1 VIEYVRLT
9 NFRRHE
15 NTIIELSRNDQTV
28 VVSGLNGSGKSTI
41 IEAVVYALVG
51 EGRHGRNG
59 LERIVRRGAEIEGME
74 VELGFEIEG
83 TKYRI
88 VRRRDGKTAS
98 AVLSVNGQPMVEGT
112 RQVTAMVEDILGMDS
127 QGVRLAV
134 VAQQKELDMLSKMG
148 PANRSRAISR
158 LLRLD
163 AIAYAREDARAAWR
177 TASSALD
184 ALPQTGD
191 LVQIAGEVAKLD
203 SELTQARNA
212 ESACRAELMMI
223 EAELAA
229 SEGVDHSYNQAR
241 EAVAKLEG
249 ELAALV
255 AEQNRVQAERDAVVI
270 PDAPRAVTTTAVL
283 ERQASELEH
292 AIANA
297 EAQRRVGEQRRV
309 IEQELERGV
318 TRASE
323 LEEVLADGTAEA
335 WLSKA
340 AEARTQAREWRETSQ
355 KASQHR
361 EELREEL
368 GRARHEMERLRTQ
381 RDALLALEGV
391 CETCGQ
397 EVGENH
403 RETHAEKLL
412 EQIATA
418 ESRAAQIIEDGK
430 NAKAEFED
438 AEKAER
444 TANTEAV
451 EHDRRAAQAGSAEG
465 EIQEINRRIS
475 TYRGQLERL
484 TTSDVDVDDLYARK
498 GALAIEV
505 AESRHAVEIE
515 RNRTEATQRV
525 AKLDETLT
533 TLQKRV
539 ADVRTSRNAVQV
551 TEELE
556 RSWRMRNELAD
567 RHRAEMVML
576 TALVSESARSS
587 EQHAVLGAN
596 LRHANEIAASRRTQ
610 QQRGRDA
617 ANAQKLLA
625 DVEQT
630 IGGAIRPQL
639 ESGISDILCQMSE
652 GRFESV
658 KVSAEYDVSVKD
670 DGAYRNIADLSGGEA
685 DLVALAVRLAL
696 ADIVCQRN
704 GEIGF
709 LILDEPFGSQD
720 SVRRESILAALR
732 TLRSR
737 YGQIWCI
744 SHVGGLDEVA
754 DRVVSVEVDER
765 GISIAV

>member
-1 VIEYVRLT
+1 
-9 NFRRHE
+9 
-15 NTIIELSRNDQTV
+15 
-28 VVSGLNGSGKSTI
+28 
-41 IEAVVYALVG
+41 
-51 EGRHGRNG
+51 
-59 LERIVRRGAEIEGME
+59 
-74 VELGFEIEG
+74 
-83 TKYRI
+83 
-88 VRRRDGKTAS
+88 
-98 AVLSVNGQPMVEGT
+98 
-112 RQVTAMVEDILGMDS
+112 
-127 QGVRLAV
+127 
-134 VAQQKELDMLSKMG
+134 
-148 PANRSRAISR
+148 
-158 LLRLD
+158 
-163 AIAYAREDARAAWR
+163 
-177 TASSALD
+177 
-184 ALPQTGD
+184 
-191 LVQIAGEVAKLD
+191 
-203 SELTQARNA
+203 
-212 ESACRAELMMI
+212 
-223 EAELAA
+223 
-229 SEGVDHSYNQAR
+229 
-241 EAVAKLEG
+241 
-249 ELAALV
+249 
-255 AEQNRVQAERDAVVI
+255 
-270 PDAPRAVTTTAVL
+270 
-283 ERQASELEH
+283 
-292 AIANA
+292 
-297 EAQRRVGEQRRV
+297 
-309 IEQELERGV
+309 
-318 TRASE
+318 
-323 LEEVLADGTAEA
+323 
-335 WLSKA
+335 
-340 AEARTQAREWRETSQ
+340 
-355 KASQHR
+355 
-361 EELREEL
+361 
-368 GRARHEMERLRTQ
+368 
-381 RDALLALEGV
+381 
-391 CETCGQ
+391 
-397 EVGENH
+397 
-403 RETHAEKLL
+403 
-412 EQIATA
+412 
-418 ESRAAQIIEDGK
+418 
-430 NAKAEFED
+430 
-438 AEKAER
+438 
-444 TANTEAV
+444 
-451 EHDRRAAQAGSAEG
+451 
-465 EIQEINRRIS
+465 
-475 TYRGQLERL
+475 
-484 TTSDVDVDDLYARK
+484 
-498 GALAIEV
+498 
-505 AESRHAVEIE
+505 VEIE

-630 IGGAIRPQL
+630 IGGAIRPKL